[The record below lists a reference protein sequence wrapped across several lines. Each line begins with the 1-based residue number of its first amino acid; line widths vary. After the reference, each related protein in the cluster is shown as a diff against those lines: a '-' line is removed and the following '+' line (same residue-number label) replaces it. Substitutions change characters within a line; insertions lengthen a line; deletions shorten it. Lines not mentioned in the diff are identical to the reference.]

1 MSNVYET
8 ETETEI
14 GIHSELEAELEDE
27 LGAAGEFEEELET
40 EEEYEDESEYESE
53 EELEGEEEW
62 ESEISPIRKVYP
74 DAMMEHLG
82 ALAAESESE
91 DEAAEHFLPL
101 IGMAA
106 SKLLPLAVKA
116 IAPMAKKAL
125 PRVFKAVT
133 RVTPQL
139 TRGVT
144 KIARTIHRRP
154 SARPL
159 LRAMPTIARPTVHS
173 LARRAIHH
181 RPITPRVAV
190 RTLAQH
196 TRHILRNPR
205 HRRHALRRNRHLD
218 RRFHWRWGRGVVAPH
233 LRHRY
238 AGAHPAGVAHAGV
251 AHPGVAVS
259 APGRLGRSM
268 RVGRMAGGQCVCSAC
283 PTCGVS
289 QPAAAHAGATAAP
302 APSYCR
308 CCGQIIR

>member
-1 MSNVYET
+1 MSNVY

-27 LGAAGEFEEELET
+27 LGAAGEFEEELED
-40 EEEYEDESEYESE
+40 EAEYEDESEYESE
-53 EELEGEEEW
+53 EELESEEEW
-62 ESEISPIRKVYP
+62 EAEISPIRKVYP

-125 PRVFKAVT
+125 PRVIKAVT
-133 RVTPQL
+133 RVTPHL
-139 TRGVT
+139 TRGVAR
-144 KIARTIHRRP
+144 IARTIHRRP
-154 SARPL
+154 GARPL
-159 LRAMPTIARPTVHS
+159 LRAMPAIARDTVHS
-173 LARRAIHH
+173 LARQAIHR

-205 HRRHALRRNRHLD
+205 RRRHALRRNRHLD

-233 LRHRY
+233 LRHTY
-238 AGAHPAGVAHAGV
+238 AGIHRGGVAHPGV

-259 APGRLGRSM
+259 APGRAGRSM
-268 RVGRMAGGQCVCSAC
+268 RVGRTVGGQCVCSAC

-289 QPAAAHAGATAAP
+289 QPAAAQPTVVAPP

-308 CCGQIIR
+308 CCGQVIR